1 LIGSKIYV
9 DYTAYK
15 FEESIKKTLNEIK
28 NTLSHETIAAIVNKD
43 VNSFDKTIL
52 LNNKTDKIKKVTDW
66 STKVKKFFST
76 FSSFFVSNNVDLS
89 KGI

>member
-52 LNNKTDKIKKVTDW
+52 LNNKTDQMKKVTDW
-66 STKVKKFFST
+66 STKVKKILFNFFII
-76 FSSFFVSNNVDLS
+76 FCF
-89 KGI
+89 K